1 MADDGSDRDAE
12 QVAQGVDDLIARLR
26 DEGVEQGR
34 AEARRIVEDAERRK
48 REILEEAEAEAKRRK
63 EQARRE
69 VEQMKAAADQA
80 LQTAAR
86 DTVLSL
92 RQQMVRR
99 FSEDVERLVS
109 HEMREEDV
117 FRRLILTIAGRARD
131 ALGAAGEEEIEIV
144 LPRRA
149 PGLQEMRQDPK
160 RLQQDELTRL
170 VLSMTGDMLREGVT
184 FAVGDDGTEGIR
196 VIAKDSGLEF
206 ELTDKAMAELLLR
219 HLQPRF
225 QALLE
230 GIVK

>member
-1 MADDGSDRDAE
+1 MNDDHGSE
-12 QVAQGVDDLIARLR
+12 HIAQGVDDLIARLR
-26 DEGVEQGR
+26 EEGVEAGR
-34 AEARRIVEDAERRK
+34 AEARRIVEDAERRR
-48 REILEEAEAEAKRRK
+48 REILEAAEAEARQRK
-63 EQARRE
+63 ADARRE
-69 VEQMKAAADQA
+69 VEQMKATADQA
-80 LQTAAR
+80 LRAAAR

-99 FSEDVERLVS
+99 FSEDVRRLVS

-117 FRRLILTIAGRARD
+117 FRRLILTVAGRTRE
-131 ALGAAGEEEIEIV
+131 ALDAAGDGEIEVV
-144 LPRRA
+144 LPRRP
-149 PGLQEMRQDPK
+149 PGLEEMRQDPR

-184 FAVGDDGTEGIR
+184 FRVREDGGEGIR
-196 VIAKDSGLEF
+196 VVARESGLEF
-206 ELTDKAMAELLLR
+206 DLTDKALAELLLQ

>member
-1 MADDGSDRDAE
+1 MNDDHGTE
-12 QVAQGVDDLIARLR
+12 HIAQGVDALIARLR
-26 DEGVEQGR
+26 EEGVEAGR
-34 AEARRIVEDAERRK
+34 AEAQRIVEDAERRR
-48 REILEEAEAEAKRRK
+48 REILEAAEAEARQRK
-63 EQARRE
+63 ADARQE
-69 VEQMKAAADQA
+69 VEQMKATADQA
-80 LQTAAR
+80 LHAAAR

-99 FSEDVERLVS
+99 FSEDVRRLVS

-117 FRRLILTIAGRARD
+117 FRRLILTVAGRARE
-131 ALGAAGEEEIEIV
+131 ALDAAGDGEIEVV
-144 LPRRA
+144 LPRRP
-149 PGLQEMRQDPK
+149 PGLEEMRQDPR

-184 FAVGDDGTEGIR
+184 FRVREDGGEGIR
-196 VIAKDSGLEF
+196 VVARESGLEF
-206 ELTDKAMAELLLR
+206 DLTDKALAELLLQ